1 MSLIVVSTR
10 QHRLVIFLGLAFALS
25 WWAWPLYVL
34 DLSPTPFFACGPL
47 VAALVV
53 IAMTEG
59 WSGYRT
65 LGARMI
71 HWLVGWRWW
80 VVGLGIPL
88 AVLVVA
94 ALANIAIWDAP
105 TPVLADLAWPTLAL
119 VFAVRFINPLD
130 GPLGEEPGWRGYA
143 LPQLQTGRAPLGAA
157 FILGLLVAL
166 WHVPLVMTGQLA
178 ETQHPN
184 GQLPQLPLSARYRAA
199 RSAVWDCSS

>member
-80 VVGLGIPL
+80 IVGLGIPL
-88 AVLVVA
+88 APGRGRIGEHRDLGCSNSGFGRLGVA
-94 ALANIAIWDAP
+94 H
-105 TPVLADLAWPTLAL
+105 
-119 VFAVRFINPLD
+119 
-130 GPLGEEPGWRGYA
+130 
-143 LPQLQTGRAPLGAA
+143 
-157 FILGLLVAL
+157 LGLGLRGPIHQPARRAIGRGAGLARLRASTAPDWSGTAGCRFYPRSVSGAVARAA
-166 WHVPLVMTGQLA
+166 GDD
-178 ETQHPN
+178 
-184 GQLPQLPLSARYRAA
+184 RAA
-199 RSAVWDCSS
+199 R

>member
-1 MSLIVVSTR
+1 M
-10 QHRLVIFLGLAFALS
+10 
-25 WWAWPLYVL
+25 
-34 DLSPTPFFACGPL
+34 
-47 VAALVV
+47 
-53 IAMTEG
+53 
-59 WSGYRT
+59 
-65 LGARMI
+65 
-71 HWLVGWRWW
+71 
-80 VVGLGIPL
+80 
-88 AVLVVA
+88 A